1 MPVPIPSLL
10 SIPMERTMVGGKST
24 YEA

>member
-10 SIPMERTMVGGKST
+10 SIPMERAMVGGKST